1 MDEFPERIDYAD
13 LDDED
18 LVESLEQIKGLM
30 KTFRATGDE
39 TLAAGLQGSVD
50 RMTKEIAGRK
60 ERYEALENPDEA

>member
-18 LVESLEQIKGLM
+18 LVESLEQIKALI
-30 KTFRATGDE
+30 KTFSATGDDS
-39 TLAAGLQGSVD
+39 LASGLQGSVD

-60 ERYEALENPDEA
+60 ERYEALGLTDEA